1 MATTMY
7 LLMNALF
14 AQGALSLAAIEDQ
27 KSAVQSAVNEI
38 TETQRSVNRQ
48 LEDAI
53 KDADSERIQCIRS
66 AKQSIDQLE
75 LIVSDANK
83 KFLANI
89 STSNFERSGVDFRQI
104 IVSQSA
110 VRQLA
115 AQAETCFG
123 EETANEQTSQ
133 VQVDVSA
140 LSQVPAEE
148 TDAAPNVFNLESE
161 SIPPPPDS
169 STFQN

>member
-53 KDADSERIQCIRS
+53 KDEDSKEKR
-66 AKQSIDQLE
+66 
-75 LIVSDANK
+75 
-83 KFLANI
+83 
-89 STSNFERSGVDFRQI
+89 
-104 IVSQSA
+104 
-110 VRQLA
+110 
-115 AQAETCFG
+115 
-123 EETANEQTSQ
+123 
-133 VQVDVSA
+133 
-140 LSQVPAEE
+140 
-148 TDAAPNVFNLESE
+148 
-161 SIPPPPDS
+161 
-169 STFQN
+169 